1 MNVVAN
7 GLDGKRDRLFNFRP
21 ALFAAVFLILG
32 IVFAYYRILYGAS
45 LWWLLFGVPVVSL
58 TLLFATSFEGLYRR
72 VLCLLLLTL
81 CFAVGFTAFRSQLY
95 RYQDCVRFG
104 GQAVVTGTVESRK
117 ETDGSVKL
125 LLRDIT
131 VGSERVKGK
140 LITYLPVEEAG
151 KIKVADKILLQG
163 EIVTDT
169 DYYKGYGFSQ
179 YSLWHK
185 QYYRL
190 YSEECVQVGVTSNL
204 FLRIRARMERV
215 IYEGMGETPAALTLA
230 LLTGDMSGA
239 DEGLVNNM
247 RYGGISH
254 IFAVSG
260 LNVGALFAFC
270 LLVFAKTPL
279 RRAPKWVRFFLLVA
293 ILWLYAGICSFTA
306 SVVRAAVTCVVG
318 YFVKLLGIGY
328 DLLDALGVAAMFIL
342 LLVPSQLF
350 DVGFQL
356 SFLACLGLVLLT
368 KPITQ
373 VFDECKN
380 FYRKYFPR
388 RYSAE
393 QLAVLAGGD
402 TLPLTVGQRVYRFTV
417 SLLSASLAAQ
427 LMTAPALL
435 IHFDFLS
442 GWSLLL
448 NFIFVPIIDGAFT
461 VLLILVVFA
470 CLLPASLSAVLLY
483 LPSVCWSGLMLIF
496 EVADFSS
503 FALSGVPLTLLGCV
517 CYYGGLTFLSDKW
530 NISRRMANWL
540 SVVFLAGFA
549 FTILF
554 Y

>member
-1 MNVVAN
+1 MNTVAN
-7 GLDGKRDRLFNFRP
+7 GLDGKRDKLFNFRP
-21 ALFAAVFLILG
+21 ALFAAVFLVLG
-32 IVFAYYRILYGAS
+32 ITFAYYRILRDAS
-45 LWWLLFGVPVVSL
+45 LWWLLLGVPIIPF
-58 TLLFATSFEGLYRR
+58 TLLFAENAEGLYRR
-72 VLCLLLLTL
+72 TLGLLLLIL

-95 RYQDCVRFG
+95 RYEDCVYFG
-104 GQAVVTGTVESRK
+104 GQTVVTGTVESRK
-117 ETDGSVKL
+117 EKDGSVKL

-131 VGSERVKGK
+131 VGKEQVKGK
-140 LITYLPVEEAG
+140 LTTYISVEEG
-151 KIKVADKILLQG
+151 EDIRVADKVVLQG
-163 EIVTDT
+163 EIITDAS
-169 DYYKGYGFSQ
+169 YENGYGFSEDA
-179 YSLWHK
+179 LWHK
-185 QYYRL
+185 LYYRL
-190 YSEECVQVGVTSNL
+190 YSEGCTKVGVSSNL

-215 IYEGMGETPAALTLA
+215 IYAGMDETPAALTLA

-270 LLVFAKTPL
+270 LLIFSKTPL
-279 RRAPKWVRFFLLVA
+279 RRTPKWIRFLLLVA
-293 ILWLYAGICSFTA
+293 ILWLYTGICSFTA
-306 SVVRAAVTCVVG
+306 SVVRAAVTCAVG
-318 YFVKLLGIGY
+318 YFVKLLGTGY
-328 DLLDALGVAAMFIL
+328 DLLDALGVAAIFIL
-342 LLVPSQLF
+342 LLAPSQLF

-373 VFDECKN
+373 VFDEGKN
-380 FYRKYFPR
+380 LYRKYFPR
-388 RYSAE
+388 RYNAE
-393 QLAVLAGGD
+393 ELAALAEGD

-427 LMTAPALL
+427 IMTAPALL

-461 VLLILVVFA
+461 ILLLLVVIA
-470 CLLPASLSAVLLY
+470 CLMPASLSAVLLY
-483 LPSVCWSGLMLIF
+483 LPSVCWSGLMLVF

-503 FALSGVPLTLLGCV
+503 FALSGVPITPLACV

-530 NISRRMANWL
+530 NISRSMANWL
-540 SVVFLAGFA
+540 SVLFLTGFA
-549 FTILF
+549 FSILF
-554 Y
+554 